1 MNQVCLVGRL
11 ASEPYKFEG
20 EKYNRCAVT
29 IAINEGK
36 DKALFVRVYLKGG
49 LADYVLTL
57 HKGDTLGIVGHLV
70 VQETKESQNTHYK
83 FLQIKSLFH
92 KENKLKKRK
101 QNNNTLNELTRDFLI

>member
-70 VQETKESQNTHYK
+70 VQETKESKYS
-83 FLQIKSLFH
+83 LQVFADKVTFSQ
-92 KENKLKKRK
+92 RK
-101 QNNNTLNELTRDFLI
+101 QVKESKAE